1 MSTEGTSSSSVN
13 DDAQKQKAEFIKQE
27 TIHREKWLSLERITY
42 KDPKGKVRT
51 WEVVERTTKPQRA
64 GVADAVAMATTVKR
78 LLHYDSILLVR
89 QFRPPLRCCTIEFP
103 AGLVDSEETVSEAA
117 IRELKEETGY
127 VGTITSISPVVGMDP
142 GVSASTLNLV
152 FMQVDGDDP
161 VNQRPVPNLDEGEF
175 IEVIHAPLHEL
186 KEKLDELSDAGD
198 IVDSRV
204 YTYAAT
210 LHQCQH
216 KAEDVDL
223 EQQKGL
229 FKK

>member
-1 MSTEGTSSSSVN
+1 MSSEGTSSSPTNNAHKPKS
-13 DDAQKQKAEFIKQE
+13 EFIKQE
-27 TIHREKWLSLERITY
+27 TIHREKWLSLEKITY
-42 KDPKGKVRT
+42 KDPRGKIRT
-51 WEVVERTTKPQRA
+51 WETVERTTKPQRP
-64 GVADAVAMATTVKR
+64 GVADAVAMATIVKR

-89 QFRPPLRCCTIEFP
+89 QFRPPVKCYTIEFP
-103 AGLVDSEETVSEAA
+103 AGLVDSEETVAEAA

-127 VGTITSISPVVGMDP
+127 VGTITSISPVTVMDSGM
-142 GVSASTLNLV
+142 SASTLNLV
-152 FMQVDGDDP
+152 FVQVDGDDT

-186 KEKLDELSDAGD
+186 KQKLDAYSEAGD
-198 IVDSRV
+198 LVDSRV

-216 KAEDVDL
+216 KGEDMDL

-229 FKK
+229 YKK